1 MEKDKKKAYSCKID
15 ILRGFATILVVLGHI
30 LQYSM
35 MQNEA
40 FYNDFL
46 FKVIYSFH
54 MPLFMC
60 ISGFCLNIAMISME
74 KKHIFIDSC

>member
-1 MEKDKKKAYSCKID
+1 M
-15 ILRGFATILVVLGHI
+15 LGHI

-35 MQNEA
+35 MQNKA

-46 FKVIYSFH
+46 FKAIYSFH

-60 ISGFCLNIAMISME
+60 ISVFLFKHGYDKYG

>member
-1 MEKDKKKAYSCKID
+1 
-15 ILRGFATILVVLGHI
+15 
-30 LQYSM
+30 M

-46 FKVIYSFH
+46 FKAIYSFH

-60 ISGFCLNIAMISME
+60 ISGFLFKHGYDKYG